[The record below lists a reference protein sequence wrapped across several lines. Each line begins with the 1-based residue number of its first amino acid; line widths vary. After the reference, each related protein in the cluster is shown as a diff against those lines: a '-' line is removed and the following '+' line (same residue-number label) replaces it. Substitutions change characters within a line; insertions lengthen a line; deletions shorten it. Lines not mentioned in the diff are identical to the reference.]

1 MYKMAQNGCN
11 GRFTMYQLYII
22 LAAQFCLGVCYYNE
36 IGIKRDY
43 NLAFIW
49 MQQSS
54 FQGVPAAM
62 NLLGN
67 MYVEGQGVDIDPVIG
82 MLWYMQSAE
91 SREPAALY
99 NIGTL
104 FERGLGI

>member
-1 MYKMAQNGCN
+1 
-11 GRFTMYQLYII
+11 
-22 LAAQFCLGVCYYNE
+22 
-36 IGIKRDY
+36 
-43 NLAFIW
+43 
-49 MQQSS
+49 
-54 FQGVPAAM
+54 M

-67 MYVEGQGVDIDPVIG
+67 MYVEGQGVDGDPVIG